1 METSSSK
8 QAILESLRRH
18 TVEQFD
24 CPDLTPLKERA
35 LTYANPVRQFAQAM
49 TQVGGQAV
57 ELAEGQTI
65 GQLVHMLYPDA
76 KRVACALPGLTGCDQ
91 LPGTPFDPDTLETPA
106 ELNGTDVAI
115 VPADLAVCEN
125 ACCYLVQRVKHR
137 ALYFIAEALVIVV
150 RREDLV
156 NNMHEA
162 FDRLNTAPTERF
174 ACFVSGP
181 SKTADIE
188 QALVMGA
195 HGARSVTAIII

>member
-18 TVEQFD
+18 TTDVYER
-24 CPDLTPLKERA
+24 PDLAPLKQRA
-35 LTYANPVRQFAQAM
+35 LTYADPVKQFAQAM
-49 TQVGGQAV
+49 AQVGGQAV
-57 ELAEGQTI
+57 ELTEGQTI
-65 GQLVHMLYPDA
+65 GQLVQTLYPDA
-76 KRVACALPGLTGCDQ
+76 KRVACALPCLTGRDQ
-91 LPGTPFDPDTLETPA
+91 LPGTPFDPDTLATPA

-115 VPADLAVCEN
+115 IPAQLAVCEN
-125 ACCYLVQRVKHR
+125 ACCYIAQHVRHR
-137 ALYFIAEALVIVV
+137 ALYFISEALVIVV

-156 NNMHEA
+156 SNMHEA
-162 FDRLNTAPTERF
+162 FDRLSTLPAEPF
-174 ACFVSGP
+174 ACFISGP